1 MKNSTQDPSSLEE
14 AKEMISL
21 RNSVIA
27 KMKNYIANSLSN
39 NNEELTGAQKSYLEY
54 LKHENDRLENKL
66 LLIQTE
72 LGVEKTRSEQIKEV
86 SLFLKEME
94 RVTIKKA
101 FNEQK
106 RQMAKLSDLNREL
119 EIASRN
125 ALKKENESWQ
135 KINDE
140 IKVFC

>member
-1 MKNSTQDPSSLEE
+1 
-14 AKEMISL
+14 
-21 RNSVIA
+21 
-27 KMKNYIANSLSN
+27 MKNYIANSLSN

>member
-1 MKNSTQDPSSLEE
+1 
-14 AKEMISL
+14 MISL